1 MSFGDDAP
9 PEPMLT
15 TRVAKKYRVA
25 LEQLRDAVD
34 KRATSLTPLHRAI
47 IHDYITGVGCLLAMG
62 FEPTEQLTLD
72 QAREADGIAELVDDR
87 EPVLSSHRDNRSV
100 AAE

>member
-9 PEPMLT
+9 AEPLMT
-15 TRVAKKYRVA
+15 TRVAKRYRVA

-34 KRATSLTPLHRAI
+34 MRATSLTPVHRAI

-72 QAREADGIAELVDDR
+72 EARRVDGIAELLDDS
-87 EPVLSSHRDNRSV
+87 EPAMSSERDQRPA